1 MFSSILISSDLQVAV
16 NHPMGSTSCVG
27 ILKYYF
33 LLDCQEKLSFK
44 RMKALGHQ
52 GTSNWFKSSCELWYM
67 CDMSEGLVLV
77 FSTQVFLFGATL
89 CTVPSFEHS
98 K

>member
-1 MFSSILISSDLQVAV
+1 
-16 NHPMGSTSCVG
+16 
-27 ILKYYF
+27 
-33 LLDCQEKLSFK
+33 
-44 RMKALGHQ
+44 MKALGHQ
-52 GTSNWFKSSCELWYM
+52 GTSKWFKSYCELWYM

-77 FSTQVFLFGATL
+77 ISTQVFLFGATL